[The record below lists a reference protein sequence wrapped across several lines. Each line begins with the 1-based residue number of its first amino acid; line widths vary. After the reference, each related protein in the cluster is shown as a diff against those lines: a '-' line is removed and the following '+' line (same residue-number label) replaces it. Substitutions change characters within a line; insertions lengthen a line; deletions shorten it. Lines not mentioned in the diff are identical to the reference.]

1 MNEQGLGGFGGSGGA
16 VQGHGREA
24 MALLQH
30 HQRRRQLEEEEGVRR
45 QMFAGVAAFPEALG
59 HGQQVDYGED
69 AGGLGDSDAGGSEP
83 EPPPERM
90 RGGSGSK
97 RSRAA
102 EVHNLSEKVP
112 LPFLKISESFFSL
125 AVLCFLRSA
134 SAKDRC
140 LVLLA
145 FGRRGGGAR
154 STRR

>member
-1 MNEQGLGGFGGSGGA
+1 
-16 VQGHGREA
+16 
-24 MALLQH
+24 
-30 HQRRRQLEEEEGVRR
+30 
-45 QMFAGVAAFPEALG
+45 
-59 HGQQVDYGED
+59 
-69 AGGLGDSDAGGSEP
+69 
-83 EPPPERM
+83 M

-102 EVHNLSEKVP
+102 EVHNLSEKVVP
-112 LPFLKISESFFSL
+112 LPFLEMTDFFFL
-125 AVLCFLRSA
+125 AVLCFLLSA

>member
-1 MNEQGLGGFGGSGGA
+1 MNEQGLGGFGGGRGGM
-16 VQGHGREA
+16 QGHGWEV
-24 MALLQH
+24 MALLQHH
-30 HQRRRQLEEEEGVRR
+30 HQRRRQLEEEEEVRR
-45 QMFAGVAAFPEALG
+45 QMFAGVAAFLVALG

-69 AGGLGDSDAGGSEP
+69 AGGSEP
-83 EPPPERM
+83 EPPPERTH
-90 RGGSGSK
+90 GGSGSK

-102 EVHNLSEKVP
+102 EVHNLSEKVVP
-112 LPFLKISESFFSL
+112 LPFLEMTDFFFL
-125 AVLCFLRSA
+125 AVLCFLLSA

>member
-1 MNEQGLGGFGGSGGA
+1 MNEQGLGGFGGGRGA
-16 VQGHGREA
+16 MQGHGREV
-24 MALLQH
+24 MALLQHH
-30 HQRRRQLEEEEGVRR
+30 HQRRRQLEEEVRR
-45 QMFAGVAAFPEALG
+45 QMFAGVAAFLVALG
-59 HGQQVDYGED
+59 HGQQVYYGED

-83 EPPPERM
+83 EPPPERTH
-90 RGGSGSK
+90 GGSGSK

-102 EVHNLSEKVP
+102 EVHNLSEKVVP
-112 LPFLKISESFFSL
+112 LPFLEMTDFFFL
-125 AVLCFLRSA
+125 AVLCFLLSA